1 MIDTK
6 YLQLLATTIGI
17 APFLAA
23 CASSSTTSAPLRMDF
38 VQTYERAC
46 LNEHRLSYVDLVSDA
61 AASGWTPIEK
71 THNSELSEMMAISE
85 AAMVDPEFPEM
96 TFEVS
101 LFSRV
106 RDAEEF
112 ILVIDRVTE
121 PEIIT
126 LTGCYLY
133 DLDAVQTLDPSRVT
147 ALLEHPIAYE
157 TNVEGSDYYADP
169 SEIITTVWGPP
180 QKYPRQFD
188 TYLTFIPPGSPLKA
202 QTGFDGLVLKTS
214 ASEPDE

>member
-1 MIDTK
+1 MTHTRH
-6 YLQLLATTIGI
+6 LRLLATSIGI
-17 APFLAA
+17 APILAA
-23 CASSSTTSAPLRMDF
+23 CASSPTTSAPLRMDF

-46 LNEHRLSYVDLVSDA
+46 LNEHRLSYEALVADA
-61 AASGWTPIEK
+61 GGAGWTPIDK
-71 THNSELSEMMAISE
+71 THNPELSQMMAISE
-85 AAMVDPEFPEM
+85 TAMVDPEFPEM

-121 PEIIT
+121 PDIIT

-133 DLDAVQTLDPSRVT
+133 DLDAVQTLDPARVT

-169 SEIITTVWGPP
+169 AEIITTVWGPP

-214 ASEPDE
+214 ASEPDD